1 MASGIQSCK
10 PEKADASLVNIKG
23 HDYYKDTFVPPA
35 EDVTEIDPRDKGT
48 PDDWVPRHPE
58 LVRLTGRHPF
68 NVEPPVWRIKD
79 HGFISPN
86 SLHYVR
92 NHGAVPRIVQ
102 GDSHKV
108 RFGGAI
114 DKPMEMSVEYIK
126 ANFKE
131 ITIPVTLVC
140 AGNRRKEENMI
151 KQGLGFSW
159 GPAAVSNA
167 MWTGVWVKDILK
179 HIGIKS
185 YEEGAKHVCFVGADK
200 LPNGYYG
207 TSIRREVCMDETADV
222 LLAYKMNGKELSP
235 DHGYPIRLI
244 VPGYI
249 GGRMIK
255 WITDIEVTDLES
267 DNHYHYF
274 DNRVLPSQVDAE
286 KAVAEGWWYKPPY
299 IINELNINSAVVY
312 PRHGE
317 VLSLTSTDATY
328 TVSGYAYG
336 GGGIGLT
343 RVEVSFD
350 DGKTWEL
357 TEMCTPEKPRHMG
370 RYWCWVF
377 WEFKVDV
384 LRMMKCEEIVCRAWQ
399 GQNTQPQ
406 NITWN
411 LLGMMNNCW
420 FRCKVHPTRDD
431 RGALAL
437 TFEHPTMPGGQ
448 PGGWMVKGD
457 SAVVA
462 AAPVAK
468 AASNGRKINL
478 QEVQKH
484 DNEDDC
490 WIAVDGKVYDVT
502 DFLDDHPGGGESITI
517 SAGQDSSDEFNALH
531 SDKARAMLLDYYIGE
546 LDSSVEKPPKVIQE
560 EVEVALNTRQKLA
573 VPLIEKEVLSSD
585 SRRFR
590 FGLPTKDH
598 KLGLPIGKHFFVS
611 GRWNG
616 EFVMRP
622 YTPVTGD
629 EVTGFVDLVIKV
641 YTPND
646 RFPNGGKM
654 SQLLDSLDIGD
665 TIDIKG
671 PVGEIAYLEPGQFL
685 IKGKPRNA
693 SKLAML
699 AGGTGITPMY
709 QVLKA
714 VLNNPDD
721 NTECSL
727 IYANQTEDAILL
739 RDELDA
745 MAKAHPNQF
754 NLWYTLDRP
763 EEDWTYGKG
772 FISAEMCKEQLPAA
786 SDDTIAFMCGPPAM
800 IKFACIPNLT
810 ANGYSSTSHFNF

>member
-48 PDDWVPRHPE
+48 PDDWVPCHPE

-255 WITDIEVTDLES
+255 WITDIEATDLES

-399 GQNTQPQ
+399 GQNTQLQ

-457 SAVVA
+457 AAVVA

-573 VPLIEKEVLSSD
+573 VPLIEKEVLSTD

-598 KLGLPIGKHFFVS
+598 KFGLPIGKHFFVS

-622 YTPVTGD
+622 YMPVTGD

-641 YTPND
+641 CTPND
-646 RFPNGGKM
+646 GFPNGGKM

-727 IYANQTEDAILL
+727 IYANQTEDSILL

-763 EEDWTYGKG
+763 DESWTCGKG

-786 SDDTIAFMCGPPAM
+786 SDDTIAFLCGPPAM